1 MMDAIEKE
9 IRDNYQRLGT
19 VLAEPA
25 AFGAPTWYANSQY
38 GYTLSDH
45 DTRAEAEA
53 AAIAYYRERM
63 NLIRQ

>member
-1 MMDAIEKE
+1 MDVIEKE

-19 VLAEPA
+19 MLAEPA
-25 AFGAPTWYANSQY
+25 PFGAPTWCASSQY

-45 DTRAEAEA
+45 NTKEEAEA